1 MRRAACVLALAA
13 LAATAPPAAAKTI
26 RGTVA
31 WVSDGDTVIVRAG
44 GSEIDVRLL
53 GIDTPETKKPGVAVE
68 CGGREATS
76 RMWRLTFTAPYDADG
91 DGRLRPARRERPPD
105 RPAHRPDA
113 AALRP
118 LRPAARLRHGRRA
131 VAAGADDRVRLG
143 DHVPARLDAFR
154 KRDRFLALEKGAK
167 RAGCGVY
174 GKCGGD
180 FHSRQ

>member
-91 DGRLRPARRERPPD
+91 DGRLD
-105 RPAHRPDA
+105 RPGGN
-113 AALRP
+113 
-118 LRPAARLRHGRRA
+118 GRRI
-131 VAAGADDRVRLG
+131 VLRTDPTQLRYDRYGRLLAYATVG
-143 DHVPARLDAFR
+143 GRLLQERMIASGWATTYLLGWTPFR
-154 KRDRFLALEKGAK
+154 KRDRLLALEKGAK
-167 RAGCGVY
+167 RAGRGVY